1 VVSSSSGSGLKGP
14 NRIHRSTPVAV
25 KSMASMA
32 RELRGRPIVSVEGHA
47 GQIPASRGRTG
58 LFRGV

>member
-1 VVSSSSGSGLKGP
+1 
-14 NRIHRSTPVAV
+14 
-25 KSMASMA
+25 MASMA

-58 LFRGV
+58 LFSGV